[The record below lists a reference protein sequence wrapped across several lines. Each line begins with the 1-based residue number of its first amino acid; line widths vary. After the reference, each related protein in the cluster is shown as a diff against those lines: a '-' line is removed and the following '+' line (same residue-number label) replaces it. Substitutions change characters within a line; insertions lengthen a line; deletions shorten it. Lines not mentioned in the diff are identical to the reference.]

1 MGADSPCDAMSISE
15 IIASRDLVGKCL
27 AEWPFVS
34 VILACRNEQKYIV
47 RCLDSI
53 LANDYPK
60 DRLEVLV
67 VDGMSDD
74 STREIVKEYAKRYSG
89 LRLLDNPLGSF
100 PAAMNTGIRNSCGSL
115 IIIAGA
121 HAVYQP
127 DHISTCV
134 RFHQESG
141 AENVGGALRIEP
153 GAEGPVAQAIAAGLA
168 SRFGSGNSHVKT
180 GVQEPIWADTAAF
193 GCYRRELFDQIGMFD
208 ERLLGS
214 SDLDLNRR
222 LRVAGGRILLVPEVV
237 VRYFADATW
246 PAFWRHNFA
255 DGFWVTYVLKFGS
268 KAWSWRHWI
277 PFAFVASL
285 VCTLALSFIWH
296 SFIWIFLA
304 ILGSYVIA
312 NIGVSAKMA
321 IGERKGKLMFLL
333 PGIFAGRHFAFGAG
347 TSFGLVLLLL
357 PGARWRGRGTMRV
370 Q

>member
-1 MGADSPCDAMSISE
+1 MTVSE
-15 IIASRDLVGKCL
+15 ISDHPAIFGEVRDK
-27 AEWPFVS
+27 WPFVS
-34 VILACRNEQKYIV
+34 VLLGCRNEEKYIA

-60 DRLEVLV
+60 DRLEILV
-67 VDGMSDD
+67 MDGMSTD
-74 STREIVKEYAKRYSG
+74 STRGIVHEYAKLCSG
-89 LRLLDNPLGSF
+89 LRLLDNPARSF
-100 PAAMNTGIRNSCGSL
+100 PAAMNTGIRNSSGSL

-141 AENVGGALRIEP
+141 AENVGGALQVEP
-153 GAEGPVAQAIAAGLA
+153 GAEGPFAQAIAAGLA

-180 GVQEPIWADTAAF
+180 GVQKPIWADTAAF
-193 GCYRRELFDQIGMFD
+193 GCYRRELFDKIGMFD

-222 LRVAGGRILLVPEVV
+222 LRIAGGKILLVPDVV

-277 PFAFVASL
+277 PFALVAS
-285 VCTLALSFIWH
+285 VAVTLALSFIWH

-304 ILGSYVIA
+304 ILGSYVVA
-312 NIGVSAKMA
+312 NIGASAKMA
-321 IGERKGKLMFLL
+321 VRKRKGKLMLLL
-333 PGIFAGRHFAFGAG
+333 PGTFAGRHFAFGAG
-347 TSFGLVLLLL
+347 TSFGLLLLLL
-357 PGARWRGRGTMRV
+357 PGARWRGRGTVRV
-370 Q
+370 R

>member
-1 MGADSPCDAMSISE
+1 MSE
-15 IIASRDLVGKCL
+15 ISDHPAVFGEVRDK
-27 AEWPFVS
+27 WPFVS
-34 VILACRNEQKYIV
+34 VLLACRNEEKYIA

-60 DRLEVLV
+60 HRLEILV
-67 VDGMSDD
+67 MDGMSMDR
-74 STREIVKEYAKRYSG
+74 TRGIVHEYARRCSS
-89 LRLLDNPLGSF
+89 LRLLDNPARSF
-100 PAAMNTGIRNSCGSL
+100 PAAMNTGIRNSSGSL

-141 AENVGGALRIEP
+141 AENVGGALQVEP
-153 GAEGPVAQAIAAGLA
+153 GADGPFAQAIAAGLA

-180 GVQEPIWADTAAF
+180 GVQKSIWADTAAF
-193 GCYRRELFDQIGMFD
+193 GCYRRELFDKIGMFD

-222 LRVAGGRILLVPEVV
+222 LRIAGGRILLVPDVV

-277 PFAFVASL
+277 PFALVASL
-285 VCTLALSFIWH
+285 AVTLALSFFRH
-296 SFIWIFLA
+296 GFIWIFLA
-304 ILGSYVIA
+304 ILSSYTVA
-312 NIGVSAKMA
+312 NIGASAKMA
-321 IGERKGKLMFLL
+321 VRKRKGELLLLL
-333 PGIFAGRHFAFGAG
+333 PGTFAGRHFAFGAG
-347 TSFGLVLLLL
+347 TSFGLLLLLL
-357 PGARWRGRGTMRV
+357 PGVRWRGRGTVRV
-370 Q
+370 R

>member
-1 MGADSPCDAMSISE
+1 MSE
-15 IIASRDLVGKCL
+15 ISDHPAIFGEVRDK
-27 AEWPFVS
+27 WPFVS
-34 VILACRNEQKYIV
+34 VLLGCRNEEKYIA

-60 DRLEVLV
+60 DRLEILV
-67 VDGMSDD
+67 MDGMSTD
-74 STREIVKEYAKRYSG
+74 STRGIVHEYAKLCSG
-89 LRLLDNPLGSF
+89 LRLLDNPARSF
-100 PAAMNTGIRNSCGSL
+100 PAAMNTGIRNSSGSL

-141 AENVGGALRIEP
+141 AENVGGALQVEP
-153 GAEGPVAQAIAAGLA
+153 GAEGPFAQAIAAGLA

-180 GVQEPIWADTAAF
+180 GVQKPIWTDTAAF
-193 GCYRRELFDQIGMFD
+193 GCYRRELFDKIGMFD

-222 LRVAGGRILLVPEVV
+222 LRIAGGRILLVPDVV

-277 PFAFVASL
+277 PFALVASL
-285 VCTLALSFIWH
+285 AVTLALSFIWH

-304 ILGSYVIA
+304 ILGSYVVA
-312 NIGVSAKMA
+312 NIGASAKMA
-321 IGERKGKLMFLL
+321 VRKRKGKLMLLL
-333 PGIFAGRHFAFGAG
+333 PGTFAGRHFAFGAG
-347 TSFGLVLLLL
+347 TSFGLLLLLL
-357 PGARWRGRGTMRV
+357 PGARWRGRGTVRV
-370 Q
+370 R

>member
-1 MGADSPCDAMSISE
+1 VSE
-15 IIASRDLVGKCL
+15 ISDHPAIFGEVRDK
-27 AEWPFVS
+27 WPFVS
-34 VILACRNEQKYIV
+34 VLLGCRNEEKYIA

-60 DRLEVLV
+60 DRLEILV
-67 VDGMSDD
+67 MDGMSTD
-74 STREIVKEYAKRYSG
+74 STRGIVHEYAKLCSG
-89 LRLLDNPLGSF
+89 LRLLDNPARSF
-100 PAAMNTGIRNSCGSL
+100 PAAMNTGIRNSSGSL

-141 AENVGGALRIEP
+141 AENVGGALQVEP
-153 GAEGPVAQAIAAGLA
+153 GAEGPFAQAIAAGLA

-180 GVQEPIWADTAAF
+180 GVQKPIWTDTAAF
-193 GCYRRELFDQIGMFD
+193 GCYRRELFDKIGMFD

-222 LRVAGGRILLVPEVV
+222 LRIAGGRILLVPDVV

-277 PFAFVASL
+277 PFALVASL
-285 VCTLALSFIWH
+285 AVTLALSFIWH

-304 ILGSYVIA
+304 ILGSYVVA
-312 NIGVSAKMA
+312 NIGASAKMA
-321 IGERKGKLMFLL
+321 VRKRKGKLMLLL
-333 PGIFAGRHFAFGAG
+333 PGTFAGRHFAFGAG
-347 TSFGLVLLLL
+347 TSFGLLLLLL
-357 PGARWRGRGTMRV
+357 PGARWRGRGTVRV
-370 Q
+370 R

>member
-1 MGADSPCDAMSISE
+1 MSE
-15 IIASRDLVGKCL
+15 ISDHPAIFGEVRDK
-27 AEWPFVS
+27 WPFVS
-34 VILACRNEQKYIV
+34 VLLGCRNEEKYIA

-60 DRLEVLV
+60 DRLEILV
-67 VDGMSDD
+67 MDGMSTD
-74 STREIVKEYAKRYSG
+74 STRGIVHEYAKLCSG
-89 LRLLDNPLGSF
+89 LRLLDNPARSF
-100 PAAMNTGIRNSCGSL
+100 PAAMNTGIRNSSGSL

-141 AENVGGALRIEP
+141 AENVGGALQVEP
-153 GAEGPVAQAIAAGLA
+153 GAEGPFAQAIAAGLA

-180 GVQEPIWADTAAF
+180 GVQKPIWADTAAF
-193 GCYRRELFDQIGMFD
+193 GCYRRELFDKIGMFD

-222 LRVAGGRILLVPEVV
+222 LRIAGGKILLVPDVV

-277 PFAFVASL
+277 PFALVAS
-285 VCTLALSFIWH
+285 VAVTLALSFIWH

-304 ILGSYVIA
+304 ILGSYVVA
-312 NIGVSAKMA
+312 NIGASAKMA
-321 IGERKGKLMFLL
+321 VRKRKGKLMLLL
-333 PGIFAGRHFAFGAG
+333 PGTFAGRHFAFGAG
-347 TSFGLVLLLL
+347 TSFGLLLLLL
-357 PGARWRGRGTMRV
+357 PGARWRGRGTVRV
-370 Q
+370 R

>member
-1 MGADSPCDAMSISE
+1 VTTSE
-15 IIASRDLVGKCL
+15 NSNHPAIFGEVRDK
-27 AEWPFVS
+27 WPFVS
-34 VILACRNEQKYIV
+34 VLLACRNEEKYIA

-53 LANDYPK
+53 LVNDYPK
-60 DRLEVLV
+60 DRLEILV
-67 VDGMSDD
+67 MDGMSMDR
-74 STREIVKEYAKRYSG
+74 TRGIIHEYAKRCSS
-89 LRLLDNPLGSF
+89 LRLLDNPARSF
-100 PAAMNTGIRNSCGSL
+100 PAAMNTGIRNSSGSL

-141 AENVGGALRIEP
+141 AENVGGALQVEP
-153 GAEGPVAQAIAAGLA
+153 GADGLFAQAIAAGLA

-180 GVQEPIWADTAAF
+180 GVQQPIWADTAAF
-193 GCYRRELFDQIGMFD
+193 GCYRRELFDKIGMFD

-222 LRVAGGRILLVPEVV
+222 LRIAGGKILLVPDVV

-277 PFAFVASL
+277 PFALVASL
-285 VCTLALSFIWH
+285 VVTLALSFFRH
-296 SFIWIFLA
+296 GFIWIFLA
-304 ILGSYVIA
+304 ILSSYTVA
-312 NIGVSAKMA
+312 NIGASAKMA
-321 IGERKGKLMFLL
+321 VRKRKGELLLLL
-333 PGIFAGRHFAFGAG
+333 PGTFAGRHFAFGAG
-347 TSFGLVLLLL
+347 TSFGLLLLLL
-357 PGARWRGRGTMRV
+357 PGVRWRGRGTVRV
-370 Q
+370 R

>member
-1 MGADSPCDAMSISE
+1 VTVSE
-15 IIASRDLVGKCL
+15 ISDHPAIFGEVRDK
-27 AEWPFVS
+27 WPFVS
-34 VILACRNEQKYIV
+34 VLLGCRNEEKYIA

-60 DRLEVLV
+60 DRLEILV
-67 VDGMSDD
+67 MDGMSTD
-74 STREIVKEYAKRYSG
+74 STRGIVHEYAKLCSG
-89 LRLLDNPLGSF
+89 LRLLDNPARSF
-100 PAAMNTGIRNSCGSL
+100 PAAMNTGIRNSSGSL

-141 AENVGGALRIEP
+141 AENVGGALQVEP
-153 GAEGPVAQAIAAGLA
+153 GAEGPFAQAIAAGLA

-180 GVQEPIWADTAAF
+180 GVQKPIWTDTAAF
-193 GCYRRELFDQIGMFD
+193 GCYRRELFDKIGMFD

-222 LRVAGGRILLVPEVV
+222 LRIAGGRILLVPDVV

-277 PFAFVASL
+277 PFALVASL
-285 VCTLALSFIWH
+285 AVTLALSFIWH

-304 ILGSYVIA
+304 ILGSYVVA
-312 NIGVSAKMA
+312 NIGASAKMA
-321 IGERKGKLMFLL
+321 VRKRKGKLMLLL
-333 PGIFAGRHFAFGAG
+333 PGTFAGRHFAFGAG
-347 TSFGLVLLLL
+347 TSFGLLLLLL
-357 PGARWRGRGTMRV
+357 PGARWRGRGTVRV
-370 Q
+370 R